1 MKIEPTERAVD
12 VVRRVREHR
21 RGRLSMTIGTGC
33 CESTAAFLFE
43 DHGTRPDGV
52 VVGAVDGIDVVAPR
66 WIADSYEGDELIL
79 DVDEG
84 VVDDSMS
91 VETDLGCRF
100 VLVHPDQ
107 QRPVV
112 CVPLV
117 AGAAADAGPEPAHPP
132 RTPPLPPIEV
142 PPGLR
147 GLRLR

>member
-1 MKIEPTERAVD
+1 MKIRPTDSAVA
-12 VVRRVREHR
+12 VVRRVRER
-21 RGRLSMTIGTGC
+21 RTGGLGFTIGTGC

-43 DHGTRPDGV
+43 DHEGRTDGV
-52 VVGAVDGIDVVAPR
+52 VVGEVDGIDVVAPP
-66 WIADSYEGDELIL
+66 WIADAYEGDGLVL

-107 QRPVV
+107 QRPSV
-112 CVPLV
+112 CVPL
-117 AGAAADAGPEPAHPP
+117 ADGASAAVGPEPPHPP
-132 RTPPLPPIEV
+132 RTPSLPTIEV
-142 PPGLR
+142 PPAMR